1 MAVRRERIDRRLAAA
16 TPIVLDQ
23 RADSI
28 VVFRDGWGE
37 VTKRCDLGRLGL
49 PSDVAR
55 LLADAFRH
63 HHVASSRITQR
74 HCWMALR
81 AFARFVAQDG
91 QILSAD
97 DLTTAMVG
105 RYIAWL
111 DRQIGGQTNRPWA
124 KSSRANVLMQLRQMI
139 DWTKRRH
146 PSRLPARIDF
156 PWRTWPNR
164 NADPRTRL
172 GSDHLKAILR
182 ACYEE
187 IDEAWERFE
196 TGRRILATSGTVD
209 GVDPELCDLI
219 RALGRVN
226 DGILPSGT
234 LAIQCQVNIS
244 AVARH
249 GGLRHLGGYLHLTG
263 ETVVPF
269 FIALAIQTAG
279 NPHAL
284 RLIT

>member
-23 RADSI
+23 PADSI

-37 VTKRCDLGRLGL
+37 VTKRYDLGRLGL

-63 HHVASSRITQR
+63 HHVASSRTTQR

-111 DRQIGGQTNRPWA
+111 DREIRWA
-124 KSSRANVLMQLRQMI
+124 NEQALVEEL
-139 DWTKRRH
+139 
-146 PSRLPARIDF
+146 AGEC
-156 PWRTWPNR
+156 
-164 NADPRTRL
+164 AD
-172 GSDHLKAILR
+172 
-182 ACYEE
+182 
-187 IDEAWERFE
+187 
-196 TGRRILATSGTVD
+196 ATSPDDRLDQAPT
-209 GVDPELCDLI
+209 
-219 RALGRVN
+219 
-226 DGILPSGT
+226 S
-234 LAIQCQVNIS
+234 
-244 AVARH
+244 VA
-249 GGLRHLGGYLHLTG
+249 
-263 ETVVPF
+263 
-269 FIALAIQTAG
+269 A
-279 NPHAL
+279 
-284 RLIT
+284 